1 MSEDRT
7 YNQQLLEEFC
17 VALKIDKEKDIFIFD
32 PSVLHVPDVQALGI
46 KNCVR
51 VRRPNWGRGDI
62 DNFFKIIPHDELKN
76 LFTIEETSD
85 EGNE

>member
-7 YNQQLLEEFC
+7 YNKKMLEEFC
-17 VALKIDKEKDIFIFD
+17 IALEIDKEKDVFIFD
-32 PSVLHVPDVQALGI
+32 PSVLYVPDVQALGI

-51 VRRPNWGRGDI
+51 IRREGWGKGNIGD
-62 DNFFKIIPHDELKN
+62 FFKIITYDELKN
-76 LFTIEETSD
+76 LLTVEETSD